1 MDWVPIINKE
11 QAIIIKGKLSE
22 RRGRKAA
29 SLKHENAKAVGL
41 PDRQRVGLLKCAS
54 LSKKDFGEN
63 SEGGM
68 RVEAQAFIATHHLRA
83 SPGYLR
89 FWLYQFCKYSRNRLW
104 YHQFD
109 I

>member
-1 MDWVPIINKE
+1 LDWVPIINKE

-83 SPGYLR
+83 SPDGVYL
-89 FWLYQFCKYSRNRLW
+89 WLYQLRKHSGNRFW
-104 YHQFD
+104 
-109 I
+109 